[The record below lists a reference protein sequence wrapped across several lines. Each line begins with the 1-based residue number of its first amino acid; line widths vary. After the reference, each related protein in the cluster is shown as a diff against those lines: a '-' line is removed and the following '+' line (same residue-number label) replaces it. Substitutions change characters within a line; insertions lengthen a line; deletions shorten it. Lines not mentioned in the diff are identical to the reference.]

1 MMFRTVLVIAAL
13 GVVSCRR
20 PAAQAEGPDP
30 TTGASE
36 PAGVATLDPEPVHV
50 SAVPS
55 ARPATAAAHE
65 PAQSA
70 QPDAALMSEPPTIS
84 LCCDEFAG
92 GLCFQAAPE
101 QCQAETSKPRE
112 CPTASVREIHDRD
125 GRSAWVC
132 AEP

>member
-1 MMFRTVLVIAAL
+1 MFRTLAIIAAVGAL
-13 GVVSCRR
+13 SCHR
-20 PAAQAEGPDP
+20 PAARAEGPDL
-30 TTGASE
+30 TTGATEQVTSATVDAE
-36 PAGVATLDPEPVHV
+36 PLELVTE
-50 SAVPS
+50 PS
-55 ARPATAAAHE
+55 AQVNAPTREQAT
-65 PAQSA
+65 QSA
-70 QPDAALMSEPPTIS
+70 EQPAEAGTAEPSTIS

-125 GRSAWVC
+125 GRSAWLC